1 MMLFKTDLRF
11 DNSAL
16 TLNLQTQTSVRQENT
31 TVTPP
36 VHCAVTL
43 NDPFSVLAG
52 KGISKVP
59 LFSTPWL
66 LTLNEEYSY
75 RL

>member
-16 TLNLQTQTSVRQENT
+16 TLNLQIQTSVRQENT

-36 VHCAVTL
+36 VHCAATL

-52 KGISKVP
+52 KGISRVP
-59 LFSTPWL
+59 LFSKSRRGW
-66 LTLNEEYSY
+66 
-75 RL
+75 

>member
-1 MMLFKTDLRF
+1 MMLFKTDLPF

-16 TLNLQTQTSVRQENT
+16 TLNLQTETSVRQENT

-43 NDPFSVLAG
+43 NDPFSVPKG

-59 LFSTPWL
+59 LFSKSRRGW
-66 LTLNEEYSY
+66 
-75 RL
+75 

>member
-1 MMLFKTDLRF
+1 MLFKTDLRF
-11 DNSAL
+11 DDSAL
-16 TLNLQTQTSVRQENT
+16 TLNLQIETSVRQENT

-36 VHCAVTL
+36 VHSAVTL

-59 LFSTPWL
+59 LFSKLRRGW
-66 LTLNEEYSY
+66 
-75 RL
+75 

>member
-11 DNSAL
+11 DDSAL
-16 TLNLQTQTSVRQENT
+16 TLNLQTETSVRQENK

-43 NDPFSVLAG
+43 NDPFSVPAG
-52 KGISKVP
+52 KGI
-59 LFSTPWL
+59 LH
-66 LTLNEEYSY
+66 
-75 RL
+75 

>member
-11 DNSAL
+11 HNSAL
-16 TLNLQTQTSVRQENT
+16 TLNLQTETSVRQVT

-36 VHCAVTL
+36 VHCAETL

-59 LFSTPWL
+59 LFSKSRCGW
-66 LTLNEEYSY
+66 
-75 RL
+75 